1 MVGEVAE
8 FYDPPRYIQTEY
20 FPELVARGKLDIS
33 YLQLKDRFSGCSEA
47 SHIRDVLLV
56 EGFYARP
63 VEAEDYD
70 KRRKAARERVKK
82 RRQRAGQAVEKEES

>member
-8 FYDPPRYIQTEY
+8 FHDPPRYIQTEHL
-20 FPELVARGKLDIS
+20 PELVARGKLDIS
-33 YLQLKDRFSGCSEA
+33 YLELGDRFSGCREA
-47 SHIRDVLLV
+47 SHIRDVFLV